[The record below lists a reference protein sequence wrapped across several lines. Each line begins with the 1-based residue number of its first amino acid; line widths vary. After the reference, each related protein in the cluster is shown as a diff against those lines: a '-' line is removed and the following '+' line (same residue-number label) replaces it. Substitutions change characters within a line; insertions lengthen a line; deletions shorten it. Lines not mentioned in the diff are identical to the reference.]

1 MTFPHGVWGT
11 GPSGSYE
18 ALAERFRPLFV
29 RIREGAAQ
37 RDATRTLPFE
47 EIAALREAG
56 FTALRVPERFGGAGV
71 TLPEFFA
78 LLTELAA
85 ADSNLP
91 QALRSHFTFVEDILN
106 TPDGP
111 QRDLWLERLGS
122 GILVGGAWTET
133 GGAVVGTF
141 DTRVTRN
148 GDGFVLTGKKYYTTG
163 SLYADWIDVGA
174 IDDTGESVMV
184 RVPRTAA
191 GVEITDDWDGFGQIL
206 TASGTTV
213 FDAAPVAAEDVI
225 GDGRRFRYSAAFLQ
239 TVHLATLAGIAR
251 AAASDVAAAVA
262 ERRRT
267 FSHAAAPVPAQDP
280 QILQVVGKV
289 HSHAY
294 AAGAIVE
301 KATQVLERAARA
313 HEAGDEAEET
323 AANVAAEIEVAQ
335 AQTVV
340 TTLVLEATT
349 VLFDA
354 LGASST
360 SRPKALDRHWRN
372 ARTLSSHNP
381 RVYKDRIVGDYV
393 VNGTAPPFQW
403 TIGATPA

>member
-1 MTFPHGVWGT
+1 MTFPHGVWGV

-18 ALAERFRPLFV
+18 ALADRFRPLFA
-29 RIREGAAQ
+29 RIREGAAK
-37 RDATRTLPFE
+37 REVTRTLPFE
-47 EIAALREAG
+47 EIGLLREAG
-56 FTALRVPERFGGAGV
+56 FTALRVPQRFGGAGV

-91 QALRSHFTFVEDILN
+91 QALRSHFAFIEDVVN
-106 TPDGP
+106 APESP
-111 QRDLWLERLGS
+111 QRDAWLTRLG
-122 GILVGGAWTET
+122 GGELVGGAWTEI
-133 GGAVVGTF
+133 GNAVVGTF

-148 GDGFVLTGKKYYTTG
+148 GSGLVLTGKKYYTTG
-163 SLYADWIDVGA
+163 SLYADWIEVGA
-174 IDDTGESVMV
+174 IDDAGESVMV
-184 RVPRTAA
+184 RVPRSAA
-191 GVEITDDWDGFGQIL
+191 GIDIADDWDGFGQIL
-206 TASGTTV
+206 TASGTAV
-213 FDAAPVAAEDVI
+213 FDKVPVADEDVI
-225 GDGRRFRYSAAFLQ
+225 GDGNRFRYSAAFFQ

-267 FSHAAAPVPAQDP
+267 FSHAAAPVAAQDP

-301 KATQVLERAARA
+301 KATAALERAALA
-313 HEAGDEAEET
+313 HGAGDEAAEE
-323 AANVAAEIEVAQ
+323 AANIAAEIEVAQ

-340 TTLVLEATT
+340 TSLVLEATT

-354 LGASST
+354 LGASAT
-360 SRPKALDRHWRN
+360 SRPKALDRYWRN

-381 RVYKDRIVGDYV
+381 RIYKDRIVGDYA
-393 VNGTAPPFQW
+393 VNGTLPPFQW
-403 TIGATPA
+403 TIGATPT